1 MNFEKLKEKLKPI
14 ATDEAM
20 LGRWMTKV
28 KKPNNNAKAVFEW
41 AIRKKDKMFNVKE
54 FHEALHAPA
63 EQEVVK
69 VEKPAKKLSGNLQKK
84 LDRKLKRQASR

>member
-1 MNFEKLKEKLKPI
+1 MNFEKLKEKLAPI

-28 KKPNNNAKAVFEW
+28 KNPKHNAKSVFDWAV
-41 AIRKKDKMFNVKE
+41 RKKDKIFNVKE
-54 FHEALHAPA
+54 FHKALQAPA

-69 VEKPAKKLSGNLQKK
+69 VEKPEKKLSGNLQKK